1 MTHNAVDA
9 YAGFA
14 ARIVALVGKAM
25 GWIMVPVVCLVFSV
39 AVLRYGFGIGY
50 AWLSELYTWLNGTA
64 VMLAAAYTWQE
75 DRQVRVSI
83 FYDRWSVR
91 ARAVVDIV
99 GILAILLP
107 TVAVIAYWSW
117 TPIVFSWRRLE
128 GSRALDGLPGVFLLK
143 SVVLVFCALM
153 AIQAFVY
160 LRANLRALRSPP
172 SRP

>member
-9 YAGFA
+9 YAGLA
-14 ARIVALVGKAM
+14 ARVVALVGKAM

-39 AVLRYGFGIGY
+39 AVLRYGFG
-50 AWLSELYTWLNGTA
+50 
-64 VMLAAAYTWQE
+64 
-75 DRQVRVSI
+75 
-83 FYDRWSVR
+83 
-91 ARAVVDIV
+91 IV

-153 AIQAFVY
+153 AVQAFVY